1 MTDNPWIDIPLG
13 IIMVIFFWYAWGFI
27 LGG

>member
-1 MTDNPWIDIPLG
+1 MTDNPWIDMLLE
-13 IIMVIFFWYAWGFI
+13 IIMLIFFWYAWGFI